1 MTDALKIEQ
10 PQQSLLEK
18 ICTVITDSRT
28 PRHSLQ
34 AIVEMIAGQYGVDV
48 CSVYLFDAARK
59 RLILRATIGLT
70 PQSINRISMEIDEGL
85 TGLVLETMR
94 PVFVRQPD
102 RHTRYKYFEHSG
114 EEVYQT
120 FLGIPLVFHKQTFGV
135 LVLQTI
141 DDQSIA
147 EKDITVFT
155 TIASQIAATAAYSGL
170 MNDLQKERMERRFD
184 RGPAPSETS
193 VRKQAS
199 KSKERKSILKGM
211 PVSAGFAEG
220 QAQYL
225 VHGIGF
231 DQIRTEKA
239 GNIRHEKARLQKAVQ
254 QAIQQIRDLSHQVT
268 DIPADDAAIVEA
280 HQMLLSDNH
289 FQTRIMAQIDAGYR
303 AETALK
309 LAVQAYLE
317 RFLAMDDPYMR
328 ERGSDIEDI
337 GRRVLRNLLGV
348 SGFKG
353 KVFEH
358 PAIVLASD
366 ISAVDLISLR
376 QPNLRGIVLAKG
388 GRTAHAVILAKS
400 FEVPMIIGLE
410 GVFEAVREQELLIVD
425 GNSGL
430 LFRNPPHVIK
440 EEYRRLRIEK
450 EKINRQ
456 LGALRDQKA
465 TTTDGVPIDLGAN
478 IGLLSDLELV
488 EKYGADYIGLYRT
501 EFPFLVRK
509 DFPSEQEQL
518 DLYRKVIASAGGR
531 SVTLRTLDVGGDK
544 FLSYLDYPKEDNP
557 YLGWRSVRVSLDLDE
572 VFRTQIRA
580 VLRASAHGSI
590 RLLFPMIS
598 AVDEL
603 TQVLQIVEEEKQRL
617 AHQHIPFDG
626 KLPLGVMV
634 EVPATVKILKPLLRL
649 VDFASI
655 GTNDLIQYL
664 LAVDRNNVKVA
675 RLYNPLHPA
684 VVATIYEAIAICRSM
699 DKPVTIC
706 GEAASNAQCAYLF
719 VGMGAHNLSMN
730 PAAIP
735 LIKDFIG
742 RISREQA
749 RETLKQVLNMEQSK
763 QIAAFLEKTC
773 TGLGAVCEPP
783 KHVLHK
789 PAVKKTAKI

>member
-1 MTDALKIEQ
+1 
-10 PQQSLLEK
+10 
-18 ICTVITDSRT
+18 
-28 PRHSLQ
+28 
-34 AIVEMIAGQYGVDV
+34 
-48 CSVYLFDAARK
+48 
-59 RLILRATIGLT
+59 
-70 PQSINRISMEIDEGL
+70 
-85 TGLVLETMR
+85 
-94 PVFVRQPD
+94 
-102 RHTRYKYFEHSG
+102 
-114 EEVYQT
+114 
-120 FLGIPLVFHKQTFGV
+120 
-135 LVLQTI
+135 
-141 DDQSIA
+141 
-147 EKDITVFT
+147 
-155 TIASQIAATAAYSGL
+155 
-170 MNDLQKERMERRFD
+170 MNDLQKERMERRSD
-184 RGPAPSETS
+184 MEQALPDASLRKPAP
-193 VRKQAS
+193 KYQ
-199 KSKERKSILKGM
+199 ERKSILKGV

-225 VHGIGF
+225 VYGIGF
-231 DQIRTEKA
+231 DQIRIEKTEKS
-239 GNIRHEKARLQKAVQ
+239 RHEKIRLQRAFK
-254 QAIQQIRDLSHQVT
+254 QAIQQIRDLSEQIA

-280 HQMLLSDNH
+280 HQMLLGDKN
-289 FQTRIMAQIDAGYR
+289 FQARIMAQIDEGFR
-303 AETALK
+303 AESALK

-317 RFLAMDDPYMR
+317 HFLAMDDPYMR
-328 ERGSDIEDI
+328 ERGSDIEDL

-358 PAIVLASD
+358 PTIVIASD

-388 GRTAHAVILAKS
+388 GKTSHAVILAKS
-400 FEVPMIIGLE
+400 FEVPMIIGLK
-410 GVFEAVREQELLIVD
+410 GVFEAVREREFLIVD

-440 EEYRRLRIEK
+440 DEYHRLRIEK
-450 EKINRQ
+450 EKLHRQ

-465 TTTDGVPIDLGAN
+465 TTIDGVQIDLGAN

-488 EKYGADYIGLYRT
+488 EKYGADFIGLYRT

-518 DLYRKVIASAGGR
+518 DLYQKVIAGAGGR
-531 SVTLRTLDVGGDK
+531 AVTLRTLDVGGDK
-544 FLSYLDYPKEDNP
+544 FLSYLDYPKEANP

-580 VLRASAHGSI
+580 VLRVSAQGSI

-598 AVDEL
+598 TVDEL
-603 TQVLQIVEEEKQRL
+603 KQVLHIVEEEKQRL
-617 AHQHIPFDG
+617 LDQHIAFDS

-664 LAVDRNNVKVA
+664 LAVDRNNEKVA

-684 VVATIYEAIAICRSM
+684 VVATISEVIGICRSM

-719 VGMGAHNLSMN
+719 VGMGAQNLSMN
-730 PAAIP
+730 PASIP
-735 LIKDFIG
+735 SIKDFI
-742 RISREQA
+742 RHISREHA
-749 RETLKQVLNMEQSK
+749 RETLDQVLTMEQTE
-763 QIAAFLEKTC
+763 QIAAFLEQTC
-773 TGLGAVCEPP
+773 SGLGTVCEPP
-783 KHVLHK
+783 KHPV
-789 PAVKKTAKI
+789 

>member
-1 MTDALKIEQ
+1 MTDAFDIEQ
-10 PQQSLLEK
+10 PKKSLLDK
-18 ICTVITDSRT
+18 ICTVITDSGT
-28 PRHSLQ
+28 PQHSLQ
-34 AIVEMIAGQYGVDV
+34 TIVEMIAGQYDVDV
-48 CSVYLFDAARK
+48 CSVYLLDAARK
-59 RLILRATIGLT
+59 RLILRATIGLN
-70 PQSINRISMEIDEGL
+70 PQSIGRISMGIDEGL
-85 TGLVLETMR
+85 TGLVLETMG
-94 PVFVRQPD
+94 PVFVRQPEQ
-102 RHTRYKYFEHSG
+102 HVRYKYFEHSG
-114 EEVYQT
+114 EEAYQT
-120 FLGIPLVFHKQTFGV
+120 FLGIPLVFHQQTFGV

-147 EKDITVFT
+147 EDDIAVFS

-170 MNDLQKERMERRFD
+170 MNDLQKERMERRSD
-184 RGPAPSETS
+184 MAQAPPEASLRKPAP
-193 VRKQAS
+193 KP
-199 KSKERKSILKGM
+199 KERKSILKGV

-225 VHGIGF
+225 VYGIGF

-239 GNIRHEKARLQKAVQ
+239 ENPRHEKARLQRAFK
-254 QAIQQIRDLSHQVT
+254 QAIQQIRDLSEQIA

-280 HQMLLSDNH
+280 HQMLLNDDH
-289 FQTRIMAQIDAGYR
+289 FQARILARVDAGFR
-303 AETALK
+303 AESALK

-317 RFLAMDDPYMR
+317 HFFAMDDPYMR
-328 ERGSDIEDI
+328 ERGSDIEDL

-358 PAIVLASD
+358 PTIVIASD

-388 GRTAHAVILAKS
+388 GKTSHAVILAKS
-400 FEVPMIIGLE
+400 FEVPMIIGLK
-410 GVFEAVREQELLIVD
+410 GVFEAIREREFLIVD

-440 EEYRRLRIEK
+440 DEYRRLRLEK
-450 EKINRQ
+450 EKIIRQ

-465 TTTDGVPIDLGAN
+465 TTMDGVQIDLGAN

-488 EKYGADYIGLYRT
+488 DKYGADYIGLYRT

-518 DLYRKVIASAGGR
+518 DLYQKVIAGAGNR
-531 SVTLRTLDVGGDK
+531 TVTLRTLDVGGDK
-544 FLSYLDYPKEDNP
+544 FLSYLDYPKEANP
-557 YLGWRSVRVSLDLDE
+557 YLGWRSVRVSLELDE

-580 VLRASAHGSI
+580 VLRASAQGSI

-598 AVDEL
+598 TVDEL
-603 TQVLQIVEEEKQRL
+603 KQVLHIVEEEKQRL
-617 AHQHIPFDG
+617 LDQHVAFDSE
-626 KLPLGVMV
+626 LPLGVMV
-634 EVPATVKILKPLLRL
+634 EVPATVKILRPLLRL

-664 LAVDRNNVKVA
+664 LAVDRNNEKVA

-684 VVATIYEAIAICRSM
+684 VVATIYEVIAICRSM

-719 VGMGAHNLSMN
+719 VGMGAQNLSMN

-742 RISREQA
+742 RISREHA
-749 RETLKQVLNMEQSK
+749 GETLAQVLAMEQTE
-763 QIAAFLEKTC
+763 QIVAFLEKTC
-773 TGLGAVCEPP
+773 TGLGTVCEAP
-783 KHVLHK
+783 KHTIHK
-789 PAVKKTAKI
+789 SSSYR

>member
-1 MTDALKIEQ
+1 M
-10 PQQSLLEK
+10 QQSKKSLLEK
-18 ICTVITDSRT
+18 ICNVITDSGT
-28 PRHSLQ
+28 PQHSLQ
-34 AIVEMIAGQYGVDV
+34 TIVEMIAGQYDVDV
-48 CSVYLFDAARK
+48 CSVYLLDAARK
-59 RLILRATIGLT
+59 RLILRATIGLN
-70 PQSINRISMEIDEGL
+70 PHSIDRISMGMDEGL
-85 TGLVLETMR
+85 TGLVLETMS
-94 PVFVRQPD
+94 PVFVRQPE
-102 RHTRYKYFEHSG
+102 RHIRYKYFEHSG
-114 EEVYQT
+114 EEAYQT
-120 FLGIPLVFHKQTFGV
+120 FLGIPLVFHQQTFGV

-141 DDQSIA
+141 DDQSIT
-147 EKDITVFT
+147 EEDIAVFS

-170 MNDLQKERMERRFD
+170 MNDLQKERMERRSDMAQALPEASF
-184 RGPAPSETS
+184 RKPAP
-193 VRKQAS
+193 
-199 KSKERKSILKGM
+199 KSRERKSILKGV

-220 QAQYL
+220 EAQYL
-225 VHGIGF
+225 VYGIGF
-231 DQIRTEKA
+231 DQIRIEKA
-239 GNIRHEKARLQKAVQ
+239 KTPRHEKARLKRAFK
-254 QAIQQIRDLSHQVT
+254 QAIQQIRDLSDQIA

-280 HQMLLSDNH
+280 HQMLLGDKNFH
-289 FQTRIMAQIDAGYR
+289 ARIMAQIDAGFR
-303 AETALK
+303 AESALK

-317 RFLAMDDPYMR
+317 HFLAMDDPYMR
-328 ERGSDIEDI
+328 ERGSDIEDL

-358 PAIVLASD
+358 PTIVIASD

-388 GRTAHAVILAKS
+388 GKTSHAVILAKS
-400 FEVPMIIGLE
+400 FEVPMIIGLK
-410 GVFEAVREQELLIVD
+410 GVFEAVRERESLIVD

-430 LFRNPPHVIK
+430 LFRNPPNVIK
-440 EEYRRLRIEK
+440 DEYRRLRIEK
-450 EKINRQ
+450 EKLHLQ

-465 TTTDGVPIDLGAN
+465 TTIDGVQIDLGAN

-518 DLYRKVIASAGGR
+518 DLYQKVIAGAGGR
-531 SVTLRTLDVGGDK
+531 TVTLRTLDVGGDK
-544 FLSYLDYPKEDNP
+544 FLPYLDYPKEANP

-580 VLRASAHGSI
+580 VLRASAQGSI

-598 AVDEL
+598 TVDEL
-603 TQVLQIVEEEKQRL
+603 KQVLYIVEEEKQRL
-617 AHQHIPFDG
+617 LDQHIAFDS

-664 LAVDRNNVKVA
+664 LAVDRNNEKVA

-684 VVATIYEAIAICRSM
+684 VVATISEVIGICRCM

-719 VGMGAHNLSMN
+719 VGMGAQNLSMN
-730 PAAIP
+730 PASIP
-735 LIKDFIG
+735 SIKDFIG
-742 RISREQA
+742 HISREHA
-749 RETLKQVLNMEQSK
+749 RETLEQVLTMEQTE
-763 QIAAFLEKTC
+763 QIAAVLEQTC
-773 TGLGAVCEPP
+773 SGLGTVCEAP
-783 KHVLHK
+783 KHTIHNS
-789 PAVKKTAKI
+789 PSENS

>member
-1 MTDALKIEQ
+1 MTDAFEIKQ
-10 PQQSLLEK
+10 PKTSLLEK
-18 ICTVITDSRT
+18 VCTLITDSGT
-28 PRHSLQ
+28 PQHSLQ
-34 AIVEMIAGQYGVDV
+34 TIVEMIAGQYNVDV

-59 RLILRATIGLT
+59 RLILRATIGLN
-70 PQSINRISMEIDEGL
+70 PQSIDRISMGTDEGL
-85 TGLVLETMR
+85 TGLVLETMG
-94 PVFVRQPD
+94 PVFVRQPE
-102 RHTRYKYFEHSG
+102 RHIRYKYFEHSG
-114 EEVYQT
+114 EEAYQT
-120 FLGIPLVFHKQTFGV
+120 FLGIPLVFHQQTFGV

-141 DDQSIA
+141 DDQSIT
-147 EKDITVFT
+147 EKDTAAFS

-170 MNDLQKERMERRFD
+170 MNDLQKERMERRSDMAPALPEDAF
-184 RGPAPSETS
+184 RKPAP
-193 VRKQAS
+193 
-199 KSKERKSILKGM
+199 KSKERKSILKGV

-225 VHGIGF
+225 VYGIGF
-231 DQIRTEKA
+231 DQILIEKA
-239 GNIRHEKARLQKAVQ
+239 GNPRHEKARLQRAFKK
-254 QAIQQIRDLSHQVT
+254 AIQQIGDLADQIA

-280 HQMLLSDNH
+280 HQMLLNDNN
-289 FQTRIMAQIDAGYR
+289 FQARIFAQVDDGFR
-303 AETALK
+303 AESALK

-317 RFLAMDDPYMR
+317 HFSAMDDPYIR
-328 ERGSDIEDI
+328 ERGSDIEDL

-353 KVFEH
+353 KVFED
-358 PAIVLASD
+358 PTIVIASD

-388 GRTAHAVILAKS
+388 GKTSHAVILAKS
-400 FEVPMIIGLE
+400 FEVPMIIGLK
-410 GVFEAVREQELLIVD
+410 GVFEAVREREFLIVD

-450 EKINRQ
+450 ETLNRK

-465 TTTDGVPIDLGAN
+465 ITADGVPIDLGAN

-488 EKYGADYIGLYRT
+488 DKYGADCIGLYRT

-509 DFPSEQEQL
+509 EFPSEQEQL
-518 DLYRKVIASAGGR
+518 ELYLKIIAGARGR
-531 SVTLRTLDVGGDK
+531 TITLRTLDVGGDK
-544 FLSYLDYPKEDNP
+544 FLSYLDYPKEANP
-557 YLGWRSVRVSLDLDE
+557 YLGWRSVRVSLELDQ

-580 VLRASAHGSI
+580 VLRASAHGSM

-598 AVDEL
+598 TVDEL
-603 TQVLQIVEEEKQRL
+603 KQVLQIVEEEKQRL
-617 AHQHIPFDG
+617 LDRHIAFDST
-626 KLPLGVMV
+626 LPLGVMV

-664 LAVDRNNVKVA
+664 LAVDRNNEKVA

-684 VVATIYEAIAICRSM
+684 VVATIFEAIDICRSM
-699 DKPVTIC
+699 DKPVSIC

-719 VGMGAHNLSMN
+719 IGMGAQNLSMN

-735 LIKDFIG
+735 LIKDFVGHIH
-742 RISREQA
+742 REYA
-749 RETLKQVLNMEQSK
+749 REALAQVLAMEQTE
-763 QIAAFLEKTC
+763 QITAFLEKTC
-773 TGLGAVCEPP
+773 TGLGTVCEAP
-783 KHVLHK
+783 KHTVHK
-789 PAVKKTAKI
+789 SLPESG

>member
-1 MTDALKIEQ
+1 MTDPFEIER
-10 PQQSLLEK
+10 PKQSLLEN

-28 PRHSLQ
+28 PQHSLQ
-34 AIVEMIAGQYGVDV
+34 AIVELIAGQYDVDV
-48 CSVYLFDAARK
+48 CSVYLLDAARK
-59 RLILRATIGLT
+59 QLILRATIGLN
-70 PQSINRISMEIDEGL
+70 PQSIDRISMGMDQGL
-85 TGLVLETMR
+85 TGLVLETMG
-94 PVFVRQPD
+94 PVFVRQPEQ
-102 RHTRYKYFEHSG
+102 HTRYKYFEHSG
-114 EEVYQT
+114 EEAYQT
-120 FLGIPLVFHKQTFGV
+120 FLGIPLVFHQQTFGV

-141 DDQSIA
+141 DDQSMAEEDIA
-147 EKDITVFT
+147 VFSS
-155 TIASQIAATAAYSGL
+155 IASQIAATAAYSGL
-170 MNDLQKERMERRFD
+170 MDDLQKERMERRSD
-184 RGPAPSETS
+184 MAQASRQAP
-193 VRKQAS
+193 VRQPAS
-199 KSKERKSILKGM
+199 KSREHKSILKGL

-220 QAQYL
+220 HAQYL

-231 DQIRTEKA
+231 DQIHIEKTE
-239 GNIRHEKARLQKAVQ
+239 NTRHEKARLQRAIKL
-254 QAIQQIRDLSHQVT
+254 AIQQIHDLSNQIT

-289 FQTRIMAQIDAGYR
+289 FQARIMDQVDVGFR
-303 AETALK
+303 AESALK

-317 RFLAMDDPYMR
+317 HFLSMDDPYMR
-328 ERGSDIEDI
+328 ERGSDIEDL

-358 PAIVLASD
+358 PTIVVASD

-376 QPNLRGIVLAKG
+376 QPNLRGIALAKG
-388 GRTAHAVILAKS
+388 GKTSHAVILAKS
-400 FEVPMIIGLE
+400 FEIPMIIGLK
-410 GVFEAVREQELLIVD
+410 GVFEAIREREFLIVD

-430 LFRNPPHVIK
+430 LFRNPPQVIRQ
-440 EEYRRLRIEK
+440 EYRRLRTEK
-450 EKINRQ
+450 EKINQQ

-465 TTTDGVPIDLGAN
+465 ATKDGVPINLGAN

-488 EKYGADYIGLYRT
+488 DKYGADDIGLYRT

-518 DLYRKVIASAGGR
+518 DLYQKVIAGAGGR

-544 FLSYLDYPKEDNP
+544 FLSYLDYPKEANP
-557 YLGWRSVRVSLDLDE
+557 YLGWRSVRVSLELDD

-580 VLRASAHGSI
+580 VLRASAHGSM

-603 TQVLQIVEEEKQRL
+603 KQVLKIVEEEKQRL
-617 AHQHIPFDG
+617 LDRHMAFDSE
-626 KLPLGVMV
+626 LPLGVMV
-634 EVPATVKILKPLLRL
+634 EVPATVKILKHLLRL

-664 LAVDRNNVKVA
+664 LAVDRNNEKVA

-684 VVATIYEAIAICRSM
+684 VVATIYEVIDICRSM
-699 DKPVTIC
+699 HKPVTIC

-719 VGMGAHNLSMN
+719 VGMGAQNLSMN

-735 LIKDFIG
+735 PIKDFIG
-742 RISREQA
+742 HISREQA
-749 RETLKQVLNMEQSK
+749 RETLEQILAMEQTEE
-763 QIAAFLEKTC
+763 IAAFLGKAC
-773 TGLGAVCEPP
+773 TGLGTVCEAP
-783 KHVLHK
+783 KHTIHK
-789 PAVKKTAKI
+789 SLSENRR

>member
-1 MTDALKIEQ
+1 VIDAFEIEQ
-10 PQQSLLEK
+10 SNKSLLEK
-18 ICTVITDSRT
+18 ICTVITDSGT
-28 PRHSLQ
+28 PQHSLQ
-34 AIVEMIAGQYGVDV
+34 TIVEMIAGQYDVDV
-48 CSVYLFDAARK
+48 CSVYLLDAVRK
-59 RLILRATIGLT
+59 RLILRATIGLN
-70 PQSINRISMEIDEGL
+70 PQSVDLISMGMDEGL
-85 TGLVLETMR
+85 TGLVLETMS
-94 PVFVRQPD
+94 PVFVRQPE
-102 RHTRYKYFEHSG
+102 RHIRYKYFEHSG
-114 EEVYQT
+114 EEAYQT
-120 FLGIPLVFHKQTFGV
+120 FLGIPLVFHQQTFGV

-147 EKDITVFT
+147 EKDVAVFS

-170 MNDLQKERMERRFD
+170 MNDLQKERMQRRSD
-184 RGPAPSETS
+184 MTQALPEASL
-193 VRKQAS
+193 RKPVP
-199 KSKERKSILKGM
+199 KSQERKSILKGV

-225 VHGIGF
+225 VYGIGF
-231 DQIRTEKA
+231 DQIRIEKA
-239 GNIRHEKARLQKAVQ
+239 DSPRHEKARLQRAFK
-254 QAIQQIRDLSHQVT
+254 QAIQQIRDLSDQIA

-280 HQMLLSDNH
+280 HQMLLGDKN
-289 FQTRIMAQIDAGYR
+289 FQARIMTQVDAGFR
-303 AETALK
+303 AESALK

-317 RFLAMDDPYMR
+317 HFLAMDDPYMR
-328 ERGSDIEDI
+328 ERGSDIEDLS
-337 GRRVLRNLLGV
+337 RRVLRNLLGV

-358 PAIVLASD
+358 PTIVIASD

-388 GRTAHAVILAKS
+388 GKTSHAVILAKS
-400 FEVPMIIGLE
+400 FEVPMIIGLK
-410 GVFEAVREQELLIVD
+410 GVFEAVREREFLIVD

-440 EEYRRLRIEK
+440 DEYRRLRLEK
-450 EKINRQ
+450 EKINQQ

-465 TTTDGVPIDLGAN
+465 TTVEGVPIDLGAN

-488 EKYGADYIGLYRT
+488 NKYGADYIGLYRT

-518 DLYRKVIASAGGR
+518 DLYQKVIAGAGGR
-531 SVTLRTLDVGGDK
+531 TVTLRTLDVGGDK
-544 FLSYLDYPKEDNP
+544 FLSYLDYPKEANP

-580 VLRASAHGSI
+580 VLRASAQGSI

-598 AVDEL
+598 TVDEL
-603 TQVLQIVEEEKQRL
+603 KQVLHIVEEEKQRL
-617 AHQHIPFDG
+617 LDQHVAFDS

-664 LAVDRNNVKVA
+664 LAVDRNNAKVA

-684 VVATIYEAIAICRSM
+684 VVATISEIIDICRSM

-719 VGMGAHNLSMN
+719 VGMGAQHLSMN

-742 RISREQA
+742 HISREHA
-749 RETLKQVLNMEQSK
+749 RKTLEQVLAMEQTE
-763 QIAAFLEKTC
+763 QIAAFLEQAC
-773 TGLGAVCEPP
+773 SGLGTVCKPP
-783 KHVLHK
+783 KHPV
-789 PAVKKTAKI
+789 

>member
-1 MTDALKIEQ
+1 VTDPFEIEQ
-10 PQQSLLEK
+10 PKQSLLEN

-28 PRHSLQ
+28 PQHSLQ
-34 AIVEMIAGQYGVDV
+34 AIVELIAGQYDVDV
-48 CSVYLFDAARK
+48 CSVYLFDAGRK
-59 RLILRATIGLT
+59 QLILRATIGLN
-70 PQSINRISMEIDEGL
+70 PQSIDRISMGIDEGL
-85 TGLVLETMR
+85 TGLVLETMG
-94 PVFVRQPD
+94 PVFVRQPEQ
-102 RHTRYKYFEHSG
+102 HTRYKYFEHSG

-120 FLGIPLVFHKQTFGV
+120 FLGIPLVFHQQTFGV

-147 EKDITVFT
+147 EKDIAVFS

-170 MNDLQKERMERRFD
+170 MHDLQKERMERRSD
-184 RGPAPSETS
+184 MAQASRQAPLPKPE
-193 VRKQAS
+193 S
-199 KSKERKSILKGM
+199 KSKERKSILKGF

-231 DQIRTEKA
+231 DQIRIEKA
-239 GNIRHEKARLQKAVQ
+239 ANTRHEKARLQKAFK
-254 QAIQQIRDLSHQVT
+254 QAIQQIRDLSIQIT
-268 DIPADDAAIVEA
+268 DIPANDAAIVEA

-289 FQTRIMAQIDAGYR
+289 FQARIMAQVDTGFR
-303 AETALK
+303 AESALK
-309 LAVQAYLE
+309 LAIQAYLE
-317 RFLAMDDPYMR
+317 RFSAMDDPYMR
-328 ERGSDIEDI
+328 ERGSDIEDL

-353 KVFEH
+353 KAFEH
-358 PAIVLASD
+358 PTIVIASD

-388 GRTAHAVILAKS
+388 GKTSHAVILAKS

-410 GVFEAVREQELLIVD
+410 GVFEAVRERERLIVD

-430 LFRNPPHVIK
+430 LFRNPPLVIK

-450 EKINRQ
+450 DKINQQ
-456 LGALRDQKA
+456 LVALRDQKA
-465 TTTDGVPIDLGAN
+465 TTLDGAPIHLGAN

-488 EKYGADYIGLYRT
+488 DKYGADDIGLYRT

-518 DLYRKVIASAGGR
+518 DLYLKVIDSAGGR

-544 FLSYLDYPKEDNP
+544 FLSYLDYPREANP
-557 YLGWRSVRVSLDLDE
+557 YLGWRSVRVSLELDD

-603 TQVLQIVEEEKQRL
+603 RQVLKIVEEEKQRL
-617 AHQHIPFDG
+617 LDQHVDFNSE
-626 KLPLGVMV
+626 LPLGVMV
-634 EVPATVKILKPLLRL
+634 EVPATVKILKHLLRL

-664 LAVDRNNVKVA
+664 LAVDRNNEKVA

-684 VVATIYEAIAICRSM
+684 VVATIYEVIGICRASG
-699 DKPVTIC
+699 KPVTIC
-706 GEAASNAQCAYLF
+706 GEAASNAQCTYLF
-719 VGMGAHNLSMN
+719 VGMGAQNLSMN

-742 RISREQA
+742 RIHQAHA
-749 RETLKQVLNMEQSK
+749 REALEQVLTMEQTE

-773 TGLGAVCEPP
+773 AGLGTVCDAP
-783 KHVLHK
+783 KHTIHK
-789 PAVKKTAKI
+789 SLSENIR

>member
-1 MTDALKIEQ
+1 MTDSFEIGQ
-10 PQQSLLEK
+10 PKKSLLEK
-18 ICTVITDSRT
+18 ICTVITDSGT
-28 PRHSLQ
+28 PQHSLQ
-34 AIVEMIAGQYGVDV
+34 TIVEMIAGQYDVDV
-48 CSVYLFDAARK
+48 CSVYLLDAARK
-59 RLILRATIGLT
+59 RLILRATIGLN
-70 PQSINRISMEIDEGL
+70 PQSIDRISMGKDEGL
-85 TGLVLETMR
+85 TGLVLETMDS
-94 PVFVRQPD
+94 VFVRQPEQ
-102 RHTRYKYFEHSG
+102 HVRYKYFEHSG
-114 EEVYQT
+114 EEAYQT
-120 FLGIPLVFHKQTFGV
+120 FLGIPLVFHQQTFGV

-147 EKDITVFT
+147 EADIAVFS

-170 MNDLQKERMERRFD
+170 MNDLQKERMGRRSD
-184 RGPAPSETS
+184 MAQAPPEASLEKPAHPSE
-193 VRKQAS
+193 AH
-199 KSKERKSILKGM
+199 KSILKGV

-225 VHGIGF
+225 VNGIGF
-231 DQIRTEKA
+231 DQIRIKTAE
-239 GNIRHEKARLQKAVQ
+239 NPRHEKARLQRAFK
-254 QAIQQIRDLSHQVT
+254 QAIQQIRDLSDQIT

-280 HQMLLSDNH
+280 HQMLLNDNN
-289 FQTRIMAQIDAGYR
+289 FQTRILAQVDAGFR
-303 AETALK
+303 AESALK

-317 RFLAMDDPYMR
+317 HFSAMDDPYMR
-328 ERGSDIEDI
+328 ERGSDIEDL

-353 KVFEH
+353 KVFEQ
-358 PAIVLASD
+358 PTIVVASD

-376 QPNLRGIVLAKG
+376 QPNLRGIVLVKG
-388 GRTAHAVILAKS
+388 GKTSHAVILAKS
-400 FEVPMIIGLE
+400 FEVPMIIGLQ
-410 GVFEAVREQELLIVD
+410 GVFEAVREHEFLIVD

-440 EEYRRLRIEK
+440 DEYRRLRIEK
-450 EKINRQ
+450 EQINQQ

-465 TTTDGVPIDLGAN
+465 TTIDGVQIDLGAN

-488 EKYGADYIGLYRT
+488 DKYGADYIGLYRT

-518 DLYRKVIASAGGR
+518 ELYQKIIASAGGR
-531 SVTLRTLDVGGDK
+531 TVTLRTLDVGGDK
-544 FLSYLDYPKEDNP
+544 FLSYLDYPKEANP
-557 YLGWRSVRVSLDLDE
+557 YLGWRSVRVSLELDE

-580 VLRASAHGSI
+580 VLRASATGSI

-603 TQVLQIVEEEKQRL
+603 KQVLQIVEEEKRRLLDQRM
-617 AHQHIPFDG
+617 AFDK
-626 KLPLGVMV
+626 KLSLGVMV

-664 LAVDRNNVKVA
+664 LAVDRNNEKVA

-684 VVATIYEAIAICRSM
+684 VVATIYEVIDICRCM
-699 DKPVTIC
+699 DKPVSIC

-719 VGMGAHNLSMN
+719 VGMGAENLSMN

-735 LIKDFIG
+735 LIKDFVG
-742 RISREQA
+742 RISRQQA
-749 RETLKQVLNMEQSK
+749 RETLERVLAMEQTG
-763 QIAAFLEKTC
+763 QIAAFLERTC
-773 TGLGAVCEPP
+773 TGLGTVCEPP
-783 KHVLHK
+783 KHMVSALSS
-789 PAVKKTAKI
+789 